1 MPPGWSIAIGI
12 EILDSM
18 FQGFPTMCCCV
29 FNDFSDIYC
38 RHFLTRVLTTF
49 SPIREVSRIVLMLR
63 QLAQPDLGLSQV
75 SRKTRFLGILL
86 HAARDIP
93 VATLQVSIFHPVHRI
108 LPDRQ
113 SLIMENRRTVSGV
126 THIPI
131 LTQRL

>member
-1 MPPGWSIAIGI
+1 M
-12 EILDSM
+12 
-18 FQGFPTMCCCV
+18 
-29 FNDFSDIYC
+29 
-38 RHFLTRVLTTF
+38 
-49 SPIREVSRIVLMLR
+49 VLMLR
-63 QLAQPDLGLSQV
+63 QLAQLDLGLSQV

-131 LTQRL
+131 LAEIIIVSRPDALHLASVRCCSERVT